1 MHGFKARWMLP
12 EPSIDEDAAPFKNLA
27 PIVAQVLQARGVA
40 PEDVQSFLAPDVA
53 SMHSPLLM
61 RGMPEA
67 VRRIRAALDR
77 GEHIAV
83 YGDFDVD
90 GVTATVLVYEALT
103 ALGGV
108 CQVYVPHRV
117 AEGYGLNR
125 EALAALRASGVS
137 LVITVDCGISSAD
150 EVEYARSIGLD
161 IVVTDH
167 HVPPARLP
175 DAVAVVNP
183 RQPLCPYPFKNLAGV
198 GVAFK
203 LASALADGAP
213 NAQRL
218 RRDLLDLVTVG
229 TIADLVELNGENR
242 VLVRVGLPLLA
253 NTRRVGLRVLMRR
266 AGLEHSVLGS
276 NDVAY
281 KIGPRLNAA
290 GRVDHAMV
298 GCRLLM
304 TTDLGEAEELA
315 SQLEAKNAER
325 KRLTGVVI
333 EEARERIG
341 PSPRERA
348 IVIDD
353 PSWPG
358 GVIGLVAGRLASEY
372 SRPVLV
378 IARTAPGDET
388 DEANL
393 DQDDLECRGS
403 GRTVPGFNLIEALT
417 SCSDLLTKF
426 GGHAQAAGF
435 SIRARNIALL
445 RARMDSLAALT
456 LRGDLTQ
463 TIAIDAEIGG
473 RGFGEDDV
481 ALIHEQLEVLEPFG
495 MGNQQPILL
504 WRNARVAEC
513 RTMGDARQHL
523 RLSIAV
529 PGGTVSAV
537 AFNQADDAGL
547 LPRGSIVDVVCTLEY
562 NDWNGHTTTELHV
575 KDLAVHGSSSHAQG
589 FSSRLASSPLSSTA
603 GLPAR
608 RGVADPTR
616 P

>member
-1 MHGFKARWMLP
+1 MQGLKARWVLP
-12 EPSIDEDAAPFKNLA
+12 EPTIDEAAEPFKNLA
-27 PIVAQVLQARGVA
+27 PIVAQVLHARGLA
-40 PEDVQSFLAPDVA
+40 PEDVGPFLAPDVS

-61 RGMPEA
+61 RGMREA
-67 VRRIRAALDR
+67 VRRIRAALGQ
-77 GEHIAV
+77 GERIAV

-125 EALAALRASGVS
+125 EALAALRADNVS
-137 LVITVDCGISSAD
+137 LVITVDCGVSSAD

-161 IVVTDH
+161 IVITDH

-213 NAQRL
+213 DAQRL

-229 TIADLVELNGENR
+229 TIADLVPLNGENR
-242 VLVRVGLPLLA
+242 VLVRAGLPLLA
-253 NTRRVGLRVLMRR
+253 NTRRVGLRVLLRQ
-266 AGLEHSVLGS
+266 AGLEHSALVS
-276 NDVAY
+276 NDVGY

-304 TTDLGEAEELA
+304 TTDLGEAEDLA
-315 SQLEAKNAER
+315 ARLEEKNAER
-325 KRLTGVVI
+325 KRLTAVVI
-333 EEARERIG
+333 DEARGRIG
-341 PSPRERA
+341 PSPRESA
-348 IVIDD
+348 LVIDD
-353 PSWPG
+353 PAWPG
-358 GVIGLVAGRLASEY
+358 GVIGLVAGRLSTEY

-378 IARTAPGDET
+378 IARTAPDDED
-388 DEANL
+388 DEAAL
-393 DQDDLECRGS
+393 DHDDLECRGS

-417 SCSDLLTKF
+417 SCSDLLIKF
-426 GGHAQAAGF
+426 GGHPQAAGF
-435 SIRARNIALL
+435 SIRARNIPLL
-445 RARMDSLAALT
+445 RERIAALAT
-456 LRGDLTQ
+456 AALHGEMTQ
-463 TIAIDAEIGG
+463 TITIDAEIGG
-473 RGFGEDDV
+473 RGFGADDV
-481 ALIHEQLEVLEPFG
+481 ALIHEQLDVLEPFG
-495 MGNQQPILL
+495 MGNQQPVLL

-513 RTMGDARQHL
+513 RTMGDTRQHL

-529 PGGTVSAV
+529 PDGTVSAV
-537 AFNQADDAGL
+537 AFNQADGAGP
-547 LPRGSIVDVVCTLEY
+547 LPRGSVVDIVCTLEY
-562 NDWNGHTTTELHV
+562 NDWNGRTTTELHV
-575 KDLAVHGSSSHAQG
+575 KDLAVHGASGHAQG
-589 FSSRLASSPLSSTA
+589 SSSRLSAPSLSSAT

-608 RGVADPTR
+608 RDGVDLS
-616 P
+616 